1 MGRCWTAT
9 WALAVVAG
17 CVAPIAAAEAERP
30 GGPGSP
36 GARPQ
41 DDLTARPT
49 EAGIRMTP
57 GLARAIARSVA
68 KADLVGRY
76 GLDESKL
83 DEAAESMARRI
94 MAACHELDGPGQ
106 ELLERFIEEQVR
118 NEAEGGGGDI
128 AQRFGREL
136 GQRVVP
142 MIPTIRNMVRGI
154 TRDVRPMLPMKSQL
168 KMAADLALLETGF
181 NGFEENMQRWSR
193 GEIRAFENPFEDH
206 SRQSKLDERGRSQAL
221 KSARQSAE
229 QAVGQGT
236 WSRWKRYVEEAAKF
250 YNFDSSQVATAQSI
264 LQEYLERVQTSLRDE
279 TWRQRVY
286 DNRLWLR
293 MMWTLPGGWQNPLR
307 AYLEGEYVEMVDPIM
322 VLERQFKERIDDI
335 PTLVQREA
343 AAQHMERILAEKG
356 LGLEEP
362 LPQSQASEGG
372 TRP

>member
-1 MGRCWTAT
+1 
-9 WALAVVAG
+9 
-17 CVAPIAAAEAERP
+17 
-30 GGPGSP
+30 
-36 GARPQ
+36 
-41 DDLTARPT
+41 
-49 EAGIRMTP
+49 
-57 GLARAIARSVA
+57 
-68 KADLVGRY
+68 
-76 GLDESKL
+76 
-83 DEAAESMARRI
+83 
-94 MAACHELDGPGQ
+94 
-106 ELLERFIEEQVR
+106 
-118 NEAEGGGGDI
+118 
-128 AQRFGREL
+128 
-136 GQRVVP
+136 
-142 MIPTIRNMVRGI
+142 
-154 TRDVRPMLPMKSQL
+154 
-168 KMAADLALLETGF
+168 
-181 NGFEENMQRWSR
+181 
-193 GEIRAFENPFEDH
+193 
-206 SRQSKLDERGRSQAL
+206 L
-221 KSARQSAE
+221 KSARQSAA